1 MEEPVE
7 KPKEKRGRESL
18 VDTLG
23 LVSYSLVVGAGMDY
37 SAGLRGFGILAS
49 RAYGTAINFPTGA
62 PYGKWRNFVYKKGK
76 TTDKSSRFRKGVT
89 ELVAFNTFQVPLYA
103 TVIAV
108 GSLASNLASNG
119 ELKVD
124 MENVLSGAKH
134 LAMVSPLIGPTL
146 GWYTEGLRKL
156 FGLKSAP
163 RKARESLE
171 STLQN

>member
-1 MEEPVE
+1 MERPIHN
-7 KPKEKRGRESL
+7 PKGKESL
-18 VDTLG
+18 VDTMG

-49 RAYGTAINFPTGA
+49 RAYGTAINIPTGA
-62 PYGKWRNFVYKKGK
+62 LYGKWRNFVYRKSR
-76 TTDKSSRFRKGVT
+76 TTDKSSKLRKGVT

-108 GSLASNLASNG
+108 GSLASNLLSKG
-119 ELKVD
+119 EFEIDIDKVFT
-124 MENVLSGAKH
+124 GAEH

-146 GWYTEGLRKL
+146 GWYTEGLRKI

-171 STLQN
+171 NKMQD